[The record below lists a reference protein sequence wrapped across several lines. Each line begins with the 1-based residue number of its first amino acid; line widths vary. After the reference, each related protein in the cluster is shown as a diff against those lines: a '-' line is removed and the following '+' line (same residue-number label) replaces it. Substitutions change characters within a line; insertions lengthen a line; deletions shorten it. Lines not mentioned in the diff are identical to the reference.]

1 MRLSKIFL
9 LLLIFRLSPIS
20 AYGQIHFVQKGQMK
34 IGIKVTLND
43 QVLAIDSLSDSF
55 NPRTGVPEKLVIP
68 EGSSLGFV
76 PDSLGDDLDIA
87 LLINNERVTGINQ
100 PNKKMNEFSV
110 SSSAGSENSY
120 VFIDKKRQD
129 TLEITWQVGYNKV
142 ELADLYPA
150 GFFKNY
156 VALQIKYIFESYPD
170 SSQYDWKSKKYI
182 DELNDRGLPVNP
194 RFPYNEN
201 GLYFVVDQLV
211 EGAEVQLIGYHS
223 APQALNQ
230 DDPFAL
236 FLYED
241 LKPGNYEFM
250 VWPYKNAPDSI
261 TLRYP
266 FSISKP
272 WWMESV
278 ALVLFTFLGAVL
290 LGLILFL
297 YYRSA
302 QRRKTRELQWAQQ
315 LTQAELKAI
324 RAQLNP
330 HFLFNSL
337 NSIQN
342 LVSQGKNDLA
352 NSYLR
357 KLSKFLSRVLSVSE
371 KQFHELDQ
379 EIELTELYL
388 ELEKLRFSFSSKIKV
403 SNDVELENLVP
414 VMLLQPYVE
423 NAVKHGVASKGEDG
437 EIQILIFRDGEFLK
451 IEILDNGPGLSEPNE
466 SSAGIHLGNARIKN
480 LNHIYSKEASVE
492 ISSREDQRGVR
503 VFIKLPIE

>member
-1 MRLSKIFL
+1 MRLSKIL
-9 LLLIFRLSPIS
+9 LLVLIFRFSPIS

-43 QVLAIDSLSDSF
+43 QVLDIDSLSDSF
-55 NPRTGVPEKLVIP
+55 DPRTGVPSNLVIP

-76 PDSLGDDLDIA
+76 TDSPGDDLDIA
-87 LLINNERVTGINQ
+87 LLIKNESATYYNQ
-100 PNKKMNEFSV
+100 PNIIKNGFAMG
-110 SSSAGSENSY
+110 SSAGSENSY

-129 TLEITWQVGYNKV
+129 TLEITWQVGYSKV

-156 VALQIKYIFESYPD
+156 VARQIKYIFESYPD
-170 SSQYDWKSKKYI
+170 SSQYDWKSKEYI
-182 DELNDRGLPVNP
+182 AELNDRGLPVNP
-194 RFPYNEN
+194 TFPYSEN
-201 GLYFVVDQLV
+201 GLYFVVDQLTEDAV
-211 EGAEVQLIGYHS
+211 VQLIGFHS
-223 APQALNQ
+223 EPQTFNPE
-230 DDPFAL
+230 DPFAL

-241 LKPGNYEFM
+241 LKPGNYEF
-250 VWPYKNAPDSI
+250 VVRPYENAPDSI

-278 ALVLFTFLGAVL
+278 ALVLFTFFGAVI

-302 QRRKTRELQWAQQ
+302 QRRKTRELKWAQQ

-357 KLSKFLSRVLSVSE
+357 SLSKFLRRVLSVSE

-403 SNDVELENLVP
+403 TNDVEPGCLVP

-437 EIQILIFRDGEFLK
+437 EIQILIVRDGEFLK

-492 ISSREDQRGVR
+492 ISNREDQSGVR
-503 VFIKLPIE
+503 VLIKLPIE